1 MESYDKL
8 PLVKQAFL
16 LLTEHLRPDD
26 VISIVTYASSDQV
39 VLDGCTGDEAETIQA
54 AI

>member
-1 MESYDKL
+1 MTSF

-39 VLDGCTGDEAETIQA
+39 VLDGSTGEVYVEPGPGCDG
-54 AI
+54 